1 MKALTGLTVAGLAL
15 IGSMGL
21 ASAQYYGDRDRGG
34 PRYDDRDRG
43 YDRRGG
49 GDRYDDR
56 RGGGGRSAGF
66 DEREYLRC
74 NPDVR
79 RAVQNGQ
86 MESAIVHYQRHGQR
100 EGRRLSC

>member
-1 MKALTGLTVAGLAL
+1 MKALTGLTLSGLAL
-15 IGSMGL
+15 MGSMGL
-21 ASAQYYGDRDRGG
+21 ASAQYYGGDGYRERG
-34 PRYDDRDRG
+34 PRYDDRDNDRRRG
-43 YDRRGG
+43 GDDYDRR
-49 GDRYDDR
+49 
-56 RGGGGRSAGF
+56 GGGRSAGF

-86 MESAIVHYQRHGQR
+86 MESAAVHYQRHGRR